1 MSYRILFVC
10 TGNTCRSPM
19 AAALLENKQLPGV
32 EVKSAGVFAAEGSE
46 ASVHAKTVLKEKG
59 IEAVHR
65 SSQLKKEHIDWA
77 THVLAMTSG
86 HKEMIVERFP
96 EAKDKTFTLKQFVSG
111 TDGDIA
117 DPFGGP
123 VEAYRAARDELE
135 KLIDRLAEKLQ
146 TEQ

>member
-1 MSYRILFVC
+1 MPYRILFVC

-59 IEAVHR
+59 IEAAHR

-86 HKEMIVERFP
+86 HKDMIVERFP
-96 EAKDKTFTLKQFVSG
+96 EAKDKTFTLKQFVLG

-123 VEAYRAARDELE
+123 IEVYRAARDELAA
-135 KLIDRLAEKLQ
+135 LIDRLAEKLQ

>member
-1 MSYRILFVC
+1 MPYRILFVC

-19 AAALLENKQLPGV
+19 AAALLENKQLPDV

-46 ASVHAKTVLKEKG
+46 ASVHAKMVLKEKG
-59 IEAVHR
+59 IEAAHR

-86 HKEMIVERFP
+86 HKDMIVERFP

-123 VEAYRAARDELE
+123 IEVYRAARDELE
-135 KLIDRLAEKLQ
+135 TLIDRLAEKLQ

>member
-1 MSYRILFVC
+1 MPYRILFVC

-46 ASVHAKTVLKEKG
+46 ASAHAKTVLKEKG

-77 THVLAMTSG
+77 THVLAMTSS
-86 HKEMIVERFP
+86 HKDMVVERFP
-96 EAKDKTFTLKQFVSG
+96 EAKDKTFTLKQFVLG

-123 VEAYRAARDELE
+123 VEVYRAARDELE

>member
-1 MSYRILFVC
+1 MPYRILFVC

-59 IEAVHR
+59 IEAAHR

-86 HKEMIVERFP
+86 HKDMIVERFP

-123 VEAYRAARDELE
+123 VEAYRAARDELAA
-135 KLIDRLAEKLQ
+135 LIDRLAEKLQ

>member
-1 MSYRILFVC
+1 
-10 TGNTCRSPM
+10 M

-59 IEAVHR
+59 IEAAHR

-86 HKEMIVERFP
+86 HKDMIVERFP
-96 EAKDKTFTLKQFVSG
+96 EAKDKTFTLKQFVLG

-123 VEAYRAARDELE
+123 VEAYRAARDELAA
-135 KLIDRLAEKLQ
+135 LIDRLAEKLQ

>member
-1 MSYRILFVC
+1 
-10 TGNTCRSPM
+10 
-19 AAALLENKQLPGV
+19 
-32 EVKSAGVFAAEGSE
+32 
-46 ASVHAKTVLKEKG
+46 
-59 IEAVHR
+59 
-65 SSQLKKEHIDWA
+65 
-77 THVLAMTSG
+77 MTSG

-123 VEAYRAARDELE
+123 IEVYRAARDELE

>member
-1 MSYRILFVC
+1 MPYRILFVC

-59 IEAVHR
+59 IEAAHR

-135 KLIDRLAEKLQ
+135 RLIDRLAEKLQ
-146 TEQ
+146 AEQ

>member
-1 MSYRILFVC
+1 MPYRILFVC

-59 IEAVHR
+59 IEAAHR

-86 HKEMIVERFP
+86 HKDMIVERFP
-96 EAKDKTFTLKQFVSG
+96 EAKDKTFTLKQFVLG

-123 VEAYRAARDELE
+123 IEVYRAARDELE
-135 KLIDRLAEKLQ
+135 TLIDRLAEKLQ

>member
-19 AAALLENKQLPGV
+19 AAALLANKRLPGV

-46 ASVHAKTVLKEKG
+46 ASDQAKMALREKG
-59 IEAVHR
+59 IEAEHR
-65 SSQLKKEHIDWA
+65 SSLLKKEHIDWA
-77 THVLAMTSG
+77 THVLTMTSG
-86 HKEMIVERFP
+86 HKEMIIQRFP
-96 EAKDKTFTLKQFVSG
+96 EAKDKTFTLKQFAAG

-123 VEAYRAARDELE
+123 LEAYRAARDELE
-135 KLIDRLAEKLQ
+135 ALIDRLAEKLR
-146 TEQ
+146 TEL